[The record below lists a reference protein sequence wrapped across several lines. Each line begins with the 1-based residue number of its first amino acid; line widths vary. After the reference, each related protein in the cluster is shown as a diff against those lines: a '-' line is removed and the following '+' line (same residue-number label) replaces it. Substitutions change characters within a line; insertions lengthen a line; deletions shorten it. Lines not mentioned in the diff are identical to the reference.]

1 MTIRAIPLRSGGTGR
16 RWPLW
21 RACIAVLAVLA
32 LGCGAARAEEGAV
45 RLFDG
50 GAAEVTLDGG
60 LGVTLPPGL
69 TARLDALLLHDD
81 DAAVTA
87 AVERLLRRHGEG
99 DPVMLAA
106 IARYAA
112 HRAPD
117 RQALIARARQGM
129 GLADGGLRV
138 PVRAVEGVAEA
149 ADSRGRSSDAAGL
162 DAPRTAVAGRE
173 RKRAGRGR
181 NTAPRGL
188 GRADLGTGR
197 QGGPPPSLTPSR
209 PPALGTGPLLSSA
222 LTTTVVGPSP
232 TASPSALSAF

>member
-1 MTIRAIPLRSGGTGR
+1 MTMAALPRRSPDVGR
-16 RWPLW
+16 RWPLL
-21 RACIAVLAVLA
+21 RACGAVLAVLT
-32 LGCGAARAEEGAV
+32 LAAPRAQAEEEGAV

-69 TARLDALLLHDD
+69 MARLDALLLHDD

-87 AVERLLRRHGEG
+87 ALTRLLRRHGSG
-99 DPVMLAA
+99 DPVMVAA
-106 IARYAA
+106 IARYAT

-117 RQALIARARQGM
+117 RQALIARARQGL
-129 GLADGGLRV
+129 GVADGDRRV
-138 PVRAVEGVAEA
+138 PVRGVEGVAEA
-149 ADSRGRSSDAAGL
+149 ADSRGRSSDTARL
-162 DAPRTAVAGRE
+162 DAPQSAVPE
-173 RKRAGRGR
+173 RGLD
-181 NTAPRGL
+181 TAPRG
-188 GRADLGTGR
+188 GRRADLGARRRGDS
-197 QGGPPPSLTPSR
+197 PPSLTAAR

>member
-1 MTIRAIPLRSGGTGR
+1 MTVGR
-16 RWPLW
+16 VPRRFADVVRQWPV
-21 RACIAVLAVLA
+21 RIACVAVLAVLA
-32 LGCGAARAEEGAV
+32 LAAPRAQAEEGAV

-50 GAAEVTLDGG
+50 GAAEVTLDSG

-87 AVERLLRRHGEG
+87 ALRRLLRRHAGG
-99 DPVMLAA
+99 DPVMVAA

-117 RQALIARARQGM
+117 RQALIARVRQDM
-129 GLADGGLRV
+129 GTADGGLRV
-138 PVRAVEGVAEA
+138 PVRAIEGVPESE
-149 ADSRGRSSDAAGL
+149 DSRGRSSGSARLGAPQSAAPDRGL
-162 DAPRTAVAGRE
+162 DA
-173 RKRAGRGR
+173 
-181 NTAPRGL
+181 APRGRR
-188 GRADLGTGR
+188 GADLGARR
-197 QGGPPPSLTPSR
+197 QGDSPPSLTAAR